1 MNSTV
6 SSLIVAAFSI
16 VLTAVLAFVVRL
28 GTKMALMEKS
38 IIRLETQV
46 SPLWANVQTQ
56 IARDLHHPHPRY
68 FEMDKLLEHLEALT
82 LTGVERARLKVL
94 LQERSIDMHEDIT
107 DSQRSKAELMLKVMD
122 IVVMEPGQESSR
134 DTKERK

>member
-1 MNSTV
+1 MNPTV

-16 VLTAVLAFVVRL
+16 LLTAVLAFVVRL
-28 GTKMALMEKS
+28 GTKMAMMEKS

-68 FEMDKLLEHLEALT
+68 FEMDKLLEKLEALT
-82 LTGVERARLKVL
+82 ITPQERARLKVL
-94 LQERSIDMHEDIT
+94 LQERSVDMHADIT
-107 DSQRSKAELMLKVMD
+107 DSQRTKAELMLKVMD
-122 IVVMEPGQESSR
+122 IVVLEPGREVPEDR
-134 DTKERK
+134 